1 MKFKHCLNIRK
12 KSIPVTCY
20 LLPVI
25 LAFLLISACLPAAKV
40 FAAANDKADAEQ
52 GLSDAVG
59 SQLDSLNLS
68 ELEAYLNSLTSDE
81 KNMFGDMSFKDKLK
95 GVINGDF
102 SIGYNNF
109 FAAILNL
116 AFKQIL
122 NFVPAFLTIIAV
134 AVLYSVLNSAK
145 SKTASAGVGKI
156 IHFACISVIAV
167 ITMAVITQLI
177 IVTRNTVTSMQKQ
190 MNMIF
195 PVLLTVMTALG
206 GTASV
211 AVYQPAVA
219 VLAQVV
225 AGVMVNVILPLF
237 IFSMVFNIL
246 GNLTE
251 TVKLG
256 KLSDFFGGVSKW
268 IIGIIF
274 TVFTAFLSVQGI
286 TAATHDKVSVRT
298 AKYAI
303 SRYVPLIGGYLSEG
317 FNLIMAAGVLIK
329 NAVGFLGVLL
339 LMITILSPV
348 LTILVFSLGL
358 KLCGAVLEPLADG
371 KISSF
376 LTAAGKSLFM
386 LIVIILAVAFMYFI
400 TLMLVICTGNTL
412 LV

>member
-1 MKFKHCLNIRK
+1 MKSKHCFK
-12 KSIPVTCY
+12 KSTPVIRY

-25 LAFLLISACLPAAKV
+25 LAFLLVSACLPSAGVV
-40 FAAANDKADAEQ
+40 FAAGDNSNAEQ
-52 GLSDAVG
+52 ELSNAVG
-59 SQLDSLNLS
+59 GQLDSLNLS
-68 ELEAYLNSLTSDE
+68 ELETYLNSLTGDE
-81 KNMFGDMSFKDKLK
+81 KNIFGNMSFKDKLR

-102 SIGYNNF
+102 SIGYDSF
-109 FAAILNL
+109 FAAILSL
-116 AFKQIL
+116 VFKQIL
-122 NFVPAFLTIIAV
+122 NFVPAFLTIIAIT
-134 AVLYSVLNSAK
+134 VLYSVLNSAR
-145 SKTASAGVGKI
+145 SKTASGGVGKI

-177 IVTRNTVTSMQKQ
+177 LVTRNTVSSMQKQ

-195 PVLLTVMTALG
+195 PVLLTIMTALG

-219 VLAQVV
+219 VLAQAV
-225 AGVMVNVILPLF
+225 AGIMVNVILPIF
-237 IFSMVFNIL
+237 IFTMVFNIL
-246 GNLTE
+246 GNLTD

-256 KLSDFFGGVSKW
+256 KLSDFLGGVSKW
-268 IIGIIF
+268 IIGIVF

-286 TAATHDKVSVRT
+286 TAGAHDKVSVRT

-317 FNLIMAAGVLIK
+317 FNLIMAGSVLIK

-339 LMITILSPV
+339 LLITVLSPV

-358 KLCGAVLEPLADG
+358 KLCGAVLEPLADS

-376 LTAAGKSLFM
+376 LTAAGKSLSM